1 VFKDRDEELWRIQ
14 QALLA
19 EEPETEEEPEASD
32 EDADFLPEETQI
44 PNGPGVYKNFSN
56 GYGASLRNYASGY
69 RAYNRDKTD
78 DDLDE
83 YSQDVWEGRPKGRLT
98 GLIVAIVLL
107 SLGIV
112 GILAFWAVR
121 YGGIL

>member
-1 VFKDRDEELWRIQ
+1 MFKDRDEELWRIQ

-19 EEPETEEEPEASD
+19 EEPEEESD
-32 EDADFLPEETQI
+32 EDADFLPEETTI
-44 PNGPGVYKNFSN
+44 SNGSGVYKNFSN
-56 GYGASLRNYASGY
+56 SYGASLRNYASGY

-78 DDLDE
+78 DDLEE
-83 YSQDVWEGRPKGRLT
+83 YSQDVWEGKPKGRLT
-98 GLIVAIVLL
+98 GLVVAIVLL
-107 SLGIV
+107 SLGIL